1 LSACQEAFETEK
13 QVVDWILE
21 AGELDFLPK
30 AVILEFI
37 KYRLNRSLTSIQLP
51 KLFTV
56 DEKLLEQTDWFE
68 QEVITTKHVDFFVKR
83 SINYSKRVQSLT
95 PDDLF

>member
-1 LSACQEAFETEK
+1 LFGIDVINLMRKEHPEWFGKDFEDLLLSACQEAFETEK

-56 DEKLLEQTDWFE
+56 DEK
-68 QEVITTKHVDFFVKR
+68 TTGT
-83 SINYSKRVQSLT
+83 N
-95 PDDLF
+95 